1 MSDPV
6 AAQKAQTR
14 AIFDRIA
21 PEYDVAGPGCFAHF
35 GRRLVKAADIAPG
48 QRVLDVATGRG
59 AALFPAAERVGA
71 GGDVT
76 GVDLAEGMIRL
87 TREEAARRGV
97 SVSLRVMDAEA
108 LDFPDASFDR
118 VLCGFGLMFFP
129 HLDRALREFRRVL
142 KPGGRVA
149 LSTWRVSQGQDLA
162 ATLASLG
169 LMQLDEVSALSF
181 NTPERLETPLAAAGF
196 ADAHAASDET
206 VFRFT
211 DLEQYWQDARGTGLR
226 RWIDALDPAQRER
239 AVAALAARLAPH
251 QRADGLYLASSAMLA
266 VAVR

>member
-1 MSDPV
+1 MSDPA

-35 GRRLVKAADIAPG
+35 GRRLAAAAELAPG

-59 AALFPAAERVGA
+59 AVLFPAAERVGPA
-71 GGDVT
+71 GAVI

-87 TREEAARRGV
+87 TREEATRRGV
-97 SVSLRVMDAEA
+97 DVALRVMDAES

-118 VLCGFGLMFFP
+118 VLCGFGIMFFP
-129 HLDRALREFRRVL
+129 QLDRALGEFRRVL

-149 LSTWRVSQGQDLA
+149 LSTWRISQGQDLA
-162 ATLASLG
+162 ATLAGLG
-169 LMQLDEVSALSF
+169 LMQLGDVAALNF
-181 NTPERLETPLAAAGF
+181 NTAERVEAPLTAAGLP
-196 ADAHAASDET
+196 AARATSDDT

-226 RWIDALDPAQRER
+226 RWLDALDDEQRER
-239 AVAALAARLAPH
+239 ARAALAARLAPH

-266 VAVR
+266 VAER